1 MMRSLAL
8 IAALALA
15 APAAAQDQS
24 LADVRNELAQLSEQ
38 LQSLRSELVASGAQ
52 GMQAAGGASALQR
65 MDTME
70 ASLMRLTSRTEE
82 LQNRVDRVVKD
93 GTNRIGDLEFRL
105 CEATP
110 GCDIGSVGQTPTLGG
125 DAGASAPAAAAPSAA
140 PAAASNTPSLAMNE
154 QADFDRAKEV
164 LGQGDFQRAAD
175 LFATFAQS
183 YPGGPLTGEAM
194 YLRGQAL
201 EQAGDTGGAA
211 RAYLDAFS
219 GDPEGAYAAGSLFKL
234 GTSLAAL
241 GQVNEACATLREVG
255 ARFPSASAT
264 VDAQQA
270 MQTYACQ

>member
-24 LADVRNELAQLSEQ
+24 LADVRNELAQLSAQ

-110 GCDIGSVGQTPTLGG
+110 GCDIGSVGQTLT
-125 DAGASAPAAAAPSAA
+125 
-140 PAAASNTPSLAMNE
+140 SLRPM
-154 QADFDRAKEV
+154 
-164 LGQGDFQRAAD
+164 
-175 LFATFAQS
+175 
-183 YPGGPLTGEAM
+183 GEAEFAGEA
-194 YLRGQAL
+194 GQTRVI
-201 EQAGDTGGAA
+201 QA
-211 RAYLDAFS
+211 RSEF
-219 GDPEGAYAAGSLFKL
+219 GSLEPRTPVVVVHFHD
-234 GTSLAAL
+234 G
-241 GQVNEACATLREVG
+241 V
-255 ARFPSASAT
+255 AT
-264 VDAQQA
+264 VRPSTPAEHA
-270 MQTYACQ
+270 V